1 MIALVLIGGA
11 LAAGPGDDGY
21 VADEINAEPF
31 RPALDPGSMLATE
44 QPEVTE
50 RVVARADAWQARN
63 LLIWT
68 SAEDSADQ
76 RALVG
81 DLTTVHLA
89 AARGNGRWRL
99 GAGVPLHLLTRSDEH
114 TTPSFVSGDLML
126 SAKYRPLGGPIAVT
140 AAYSVPLSGSS
151 FQLGSNAASLDAGL
165 VAGFQ
170 GERLGAAANAGA
182 RLQENVTI
190 DNPDGAFDFGS
201 QVWYRAGVSYGLRA
215 DWALT
220 TELSGAFIAES
231 VYGQPLELLVG
242 GRREQA
248 ERGGRLLRVGLG
260 VGLRAGIGAPT
271 WRLLVGTGRDPGPL
285 PQVEEVA
292 LPSF

>member
-1 MIALVLIGGA
+1 MIAWLLVGGA

-21 VADEINAEPF
+21 TADQINAEPF

-68 SAEDSADQ
+68 SADDDTDQ

-81 DLTTVHLA
+81 DLTTAYLA

-99 GAGVPLHLLTRSDEH
+99 GAGMPLHLLTRSDQH
-114 TTPSFVSGDLML
+114 TTPAFVAGDLQL
-126 SAKYRPLGGPIAVT
+126 SAKYRPFRGPIALT
-140 AAYSVPLSGSS
+140 AAYTIPLEGVT
-151 FQLGSNAASLDAGL
+151 FQLGSLGAALDAGL
-165 VAGFQ
+165 VVGVQ
-170 GERLGAAANAGA
+170 GERLGFAANAGA
-182 RLQENVTI
+182 RLQDNVSI
-190 DNPDGAFDFGS
+190 DNPDGSFDFGS
-201 QVWYRAGVSYGLRA
+201 QLWYRAGASCELKA

-220 TELSGAFIAES
+220 TEVSGAYAASS
-231 VYGQPLELLVG
+231 VYGQPVELLIG

-260 VGLRAGIGAPT
+260 VGLREGIGAPT

-285 PQVEEVA
+285 PTVDEVT
-292 LPSF
+292 LPSL